1 MKIAIVGFGVSGAGL
16 LMSLK
21 AAGKLT
27 PDVEVDVFDPRE
39 ELAVG
44 LAYGK
49 DSKRL
54 LVNAFPT
61 AMSLNPENKYDFSE
75 WLESHYPE
83 YESRVDLVP
92 RPIFGEYA
100 QERLTPLIEKENVT
114 HYPEE
119 IVDLV
124 LVQEKDS
131 ETYRLTDAAGQEYGD
146 YDYLFL
152 TIGNANYNDFYDL
165 NGLENYIADP
175 YPVVEKL
182 ADIENDTKVAIIGSN
197 LTAFDLVNYL
207 SHEKDLTHP
216 MGVFTV
222 VPFFN
227 SLRVPPYQ
235 GPALQF
241 SLDHQWM
248 NEMKSEYSGRIPLDQ
263 MVAAIKKDLQDN
275 AIDLKEIRKHYD
287 PTDLPGTY
295 QIYFNQ
301 EQQEHLEL
309 SKLQVYISLLS
320 GQLADLF
327 MSLSKEDFKHYQ
339 LKYAPIFRHYQV
351 RLAPDA
357 VKNMY
362 HRLATD
368 ELFIVPD
375 LVNIQKTTPFILE
388 SQSGEHY
395 EADLVINASGFDFNT
410 DHIADDQPLLRNLL
424 DKGFLLDKDKRGIL
438 VSWPESQV
446 MNQQYGQLENCF
458 FIGPWVSNTHFG
470 NNNVNA
476 LVKKANEIVQN
487 YLND

>member
-16 LMSLK
+16 LMSMN

-27 PDVEVDVFDPRE
+27 PDVKVDIFDPRE

-49 DSKRL
+49 DSNHL

-61 AMSLNPENKYDFSE
+61 AMSLDPENKYDFSE
-75 WLESHYPE
+75 WLERHYPK

-100 QERLTPLIEKENVT
+100 TERLTPLVEKENIT
-114 HYPEE
+114 HYAKE
-119 IVDLV
+119 IIDV
-124 LVQEKDS
+124 VQVAENTTES
-131 ETYRLTDAAGQEYGD
+131 YLLTDSKGQPYGN

-152 TIGNANYNDFYDL
+152 AVGNAAYNDFYDL
-165 NGLENYIADP
+165 EGTENYIGDP
-175 YPVVEKL
+175 YPVIEKL
-182 ADIENDTKVAIIGSN
+182 AFIQSDTRVAILGSS

-207 SHEKDLTHP
+207 SHEKKLIHP

-222 VPFFN
+222 VPHFN

-241 SLDHQWM
+241 SLDEQWRQ
-248 NEMKSEYSGRIPLDQ
+248 EMKREYHGVIPLDQ
-263 MVAAIKKDLQDN
+263 MLDRIKKDLEEN
-275 AIDLKEIRKHYD
+275 AIDLEEIRKQYD

-295 QIYFNQ
+295 QVYFK
-301 EQQEHLEL
+301 QEHPEL
-309 SKLQVYISLLS
+309 SKLQAYISLLA
-320 GQLADLF
+320 GHLADLF
-327 MSLSKEDFKHYQ
+327 MSMTKEDFNRYQ
-339 LKYAPIFRHYQV
+339 RDYAPLFRHYRV

-362 HRLATD
+362 HRLQAD

-375 LVNIQKTTPFILE
+375 LKNIQQTTPFILE
-388 SQSGEHY
+388 SASGETY
-395 EADLVINASGFDFNT
+395 EADVVINATGFDFNT
-410 DHIADDQPLLRNLL
+410 DRISDEQPLLRNLL
-424 DKGFLLDKDKRGIL
+424 DKGFLLDKEKRGIL

-446 MNQQYGQLENCF
+446 INQQDGTLENCF
-458 FIGPWVSNTHFG
+458 FIGPWISNTHFG

-476 LVKKANEIVQN
+476 LVKKADEIVQN
-487 YLND
+487 YLNF